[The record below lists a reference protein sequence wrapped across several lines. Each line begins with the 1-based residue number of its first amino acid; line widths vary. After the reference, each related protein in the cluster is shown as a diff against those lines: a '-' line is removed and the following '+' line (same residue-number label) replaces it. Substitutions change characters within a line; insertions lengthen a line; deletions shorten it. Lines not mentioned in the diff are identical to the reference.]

1 MSEAWFGLL
10 FLVFAVLGVAL
21 LAFWIW
27 ALVDCVQVPDDSMF
41 QSGTKLIW
49 VLIIVFA
56 SWIGAI
62 LYVAIGRPKR
72 ESGGAPPRGN
82 GRAPGSGEGPPMP
95 PPPL

>member
-56 SWIGAI
+56 SLIGAI
-62 LYVAIGRPKR
+62 LYVVIGRPKR
-72 ESGGAPPRGN
+72 GSGGAPASGD

-95 PPPL
+95 PPPV